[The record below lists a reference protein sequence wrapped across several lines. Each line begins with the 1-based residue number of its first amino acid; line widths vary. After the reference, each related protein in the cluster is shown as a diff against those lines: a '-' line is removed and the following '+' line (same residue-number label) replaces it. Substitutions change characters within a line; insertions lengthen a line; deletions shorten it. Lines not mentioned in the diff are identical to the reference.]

1 MNLQKTHPAKSG
13 ARILLVATLLLLAYA
28 SISGGGLV
36 AAQENATGDSSN
48 NQSLSPAIDI
58 KNETT
63 DRSHVVLSSVSL
75 PENGYIVAY
84 GENFSL
90 RAPSNDSV
98 IGRTQYVRNGQFSDV
113 VVDFNEPVANNTT
126 VSVLLHNET
135 NNNQNF
141 DFDSWNSPDRPY
153 LNESGYPVIG
163 QVRIVNNST
172 AIETQSVTASRLSEQ
187 RNLPTEASGRIV
199 ITDNGSGGSYKFST
213 TKNITPEKTVSNTSV
228 DNSTATGSVN
238 GSNSTF
244 TYSGAISSFN
254 TSGEVTVRLN
264 GKEVDPS
271 VLGAN
276 YITLTKNGSQ
286 VKSGPVQYG
295 FTASKAIVPDGNTEG
310 SDTVVGRQINGSI
323 SDSDPTDTIYY
334 TSEMTRS
341 RLVGDA
347 KVIINDQI
355 TAESTGN
362 SGSSS
367 SSASSGTETPNLGQI
382 SGENEKEDT
391 SKSAGTQQGSGNG
404 GPDFRVS
411 NITLSSNKVEVEQD
425 FNVTVTITN
434 TGSSQVSANL
444 GLASEG
450 EVVDTASAGL
460 FAGATRQITFDHTYD
475 ATGQYMLKIALLNE
489 QGDVQAMS
497 TVDQTVTVVP
507 EGELATPTQAADN
520 KTTNTSGPGF
530 NMPVGLIGVVVT
542 MLTIGYWR
550 QKR

>member
-1 MNLQKTHPAKSG
+1 MNQQNAHQAKRG
-13 ARILLVATLLLLAYA
+13 ARILLVAAVLLLAYA

-36 AAQENATGDSSN
+36 AAQENATEETG

-58 KNETT
+58 KNTTT

-113 VVDFNEPVANNTT
+113 VVNFDEPVANNTT

-135 NNNQNF
+135 NGNQNF
-141 DFDSWNSPDRPY
+141 DFNSWNSPDRPY
-153 LNESGYPVIG
+153 LNESGYPVVG

-172 AIETQSVTASRLSEQ
+172 AIETQSISASRLVEQ
-187 RNLPTEASGRIV
+187 RNLPTGDSGRIV

-213 TKNITPEKTVSNTSV
+213 TESVTAEETTSNTTV
-228 DNSTATGSVN
+228 NNNTATGSVN
-238 GSNSTF
+238 ESNSTF

-254 TSGEVTVRLN
+254 TSGGVSVRLN
-264 GKEVDPS
+264 GKEVDPA

-286 VKSGPVQYG
+286 VQSGPVQYG
-295 FTASKAIVPDGNTEG
+295 FTASKAIIPDGNTEG

-334 TSEMTRS
+334 TDKMTRS
-341 RLVGDA
+341 RLAGDA
-347 KVIINDQI
+347 KVVINGQI

-362 SGSSS
+362 GSGAS
-367 SSASSGTETPNLGQI
+367 SSANSATATPDLGQI
-382 SGENEKEDT
+382 SGGNGGED
-391 SKSAGTQQGSGNG
+391 SSQGVGTQQAG
-404 GPDFRVS
+404 GEPDFRVS

-434 TGSSQVSANL
+434 TGSSQVNANL

-460 FAGATRQITFDHTYD
+460 FAGGSRQITFEHTYD
-475 ATGQYMLKIALLNE
+475 ATGQYVLKISLLNS

-507 EGELATPTQAADN
+507 EGELATPTQAASN
-520 KTTNTSGPGF
+520 ETTSNSGPGF
-530 NMPVGLIGVVVT
+530 NMSVGLIGIVVT

-550 QKR
+550 RKK